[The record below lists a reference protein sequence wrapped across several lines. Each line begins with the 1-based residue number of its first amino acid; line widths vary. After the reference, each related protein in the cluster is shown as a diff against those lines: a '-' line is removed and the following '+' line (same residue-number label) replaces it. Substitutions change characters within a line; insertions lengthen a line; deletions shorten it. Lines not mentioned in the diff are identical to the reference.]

1 MITVQ
6 AKETFEDNL
15 NDSNGNIQL
24 EIVPENRKKV
34 NLPNLIPPRTSTP
47 ITNGT
52 TTSVLSV
59 RKNSMNGGETS
70 PDSQRSDGA
79 MDDTMHLV
87 KGKGILASRKDLGV
101 APDGK
106 DIV

>member
-1 MITVQ
+1 MARVQ

-24 EIVPENRKKV
+24 EIVPENRKKL
-34 NLPNLIPPRTSTP
+34 NLPNLIPPRTGTP
-47 ITNGT
+47 VTNGI
-52 TTSVLSV
+52 
-59 RKNSMNGGETS
+59 KNNLNGEDAS
-70 PDSQRSDGA
+70 PDSHRSVGN

-106 DIV
+106 